1 MPTYLAVAIG
11 GALGA
16 LSRYIVDR
24 YIEAREFGVFPWA
37 TFTINV
43 SGCFLVGLVIAA
55 LVDSHEAPA
64 WLRVGLVMGV
74 LGGYTTFSTFSQ
86 ETFDLL
92 DEGRIATGMTYAVG
106 SVTLGVLGVLFGSRL
121 RRML

>member
-55 LVDSHEAPA
+55 LVDSLEAPA

-74 LGGYTTFSTFSQ
+74 LGGFTTFSTFSQ

-121 RRML
+121 GRML